1 MTIVWKLDMELLVII
16 LNVFSA
22 LCFYLYAS

>member
-1 MTIVWKLDMELLVII
+1 MAIVWKLDMELLVII